1 MTTSQQRLEEI
12 AAQEKQLTE
21 EKAKLLATS
30 KVADLDTVKKVL
42 YQRKLRL
49 TTKEKTEMAT
59 TEKLDPRAALA
70 KMEAEETAAR
80 AAADK
85 LEADNEKK
93 RKELLASL
101 KEADL
106 ADVLEKIKLH
116 GFTATDLRTALKKK
130 GARKATPRKSTA
142 RKTTARKSTPR
153 KKTA

>member
-1 MTTSQQRLEEI
+1 
-12 AAQEKQLTE
+12 
-21 EKAKLLATS
+21 
-30 KVADLDTVKKVL
+30 
-42 YQRKLRL
+42 
-49 TTKEKTEMAT
+49 MAT
-59 TEKLDPRAALA
+59 TDKIDPRAALA
-70 KMEAEETAAR
+70 KMEAEEKAVREAAE
-80 AAADK
+80 K
-85 LEADNEKK
+85 LTEENDKK

-142 RKTTARKSTPR
+142 RKTAARKSTPR

>member
-1 MTTSQQRLEEI
+1 
-12 AAQEKQLTE
+12 
-21 EKAKLLATS
+21 
-30 KVADLDTVKKVL
+30 
-42 YQRKLRL
+42 
-49 TTKEKTEMAT
+49 MAT

-116 GFTATDLRTALKKK
+116 GFTATDLRGALKTK
-130 GARKATPRKSTA
+130 GAKKATPRKSSP
-142 RKTTARKSTPR
+142 RKTAARKSTPR
-153 KKTA
+153 KKAA

>member
-1 MTTSQQRLEEI
+1 
-12 AAQEKQLTE
+12 
-21 EKAKLLATS
+21 
-30 KVADLDTVKKVL
+30 
-42 YQRKLRL
+42 
-49 TTKEKTEMAT
+49 MAT

-130 GARKATPRKSTA
+130 GARKTTPRKSTA

-153 KKTA
+153 KKAA